1 MKNLEKQARHPVLSC
16 GLKTVAAFAV
26 LVLLI
31 AAGSRIGNAVLF
43 VAGQLESLALSFL
56 DWITVNKTDVLP
68 ATLTVWVSLVP
79 VAWLFCLGYTY
90 STEDSDKGIYLGLAG
105 FGLFCL
111 ITAPAGIALMAVPTA
126 TFALVHEELLFRLAV
141 LAQFI
146 GAAGLAAW
154 GLAGITLLAI
164 LIEAGVSS
172 VFSAS
177 ERHPKEQ
184 LEA

>member
-126 TFALVHEELLFRLAV
+126 TFALVHEELLFRLPV
-141 LAQFI
+141 WRNSLAQL
-146 GAAGLAAW
+146 GWRRG
-154 GLAGITLLAI
+154 G
-164 LIEAGVSS
+164 
-172 VFSAS
+172 
-177 ERHPKEQ
+177 
-184 LEA
+184 